1 MSLLIY
7 QTESSKSL
15 SYYFMCYR
23 VILLI
28 SWYDFLGS
36 YISKTKNKNY
46 YMVKLLEARVGC
58 NKILHGRPA
67 CNAMVPL
74 LSSLR
79 GDWVLWNTPAD
90 SCTVT
95 WCGQSWSQAS
105 AWTKQFIASYFFL
118 QIHSSHRKAEASSN
132 IFPVSPRPQAQH
144 RGRWPVLWLAG
155 SLALLIACPLTCRL
169 SGVVSLFAHL
179 SHYI

>member
-7 QTESSKSL
+7 QTGSSKSL
-15 SYYFMCYR
+15 SCYFMCYR
-23 VILLI
+23 VFLLI
-28 SWYDFLGS
+28 SWYESLGS

-58 NKILHGRPA
+58 NKTLHGRRA

-74 LSSLR
+74 LSSLG

-90 SCTVT
+90 SSTVT
-95 WCGQSWSQAS
+95 WCEESRSQAS
-105 AWTKQFIASYFFL
+105 AWTKQFIVSYFFL
-118 QIHSSHRKAEASSN
+118 RICSSHRKAEASSN

-144 RGRWPVLWLAG
+144 RGRWPVPWLAG
-155 SLALLIACPLTCRL
+155 SVA
-169 SGVVSLFAHL
+169 
-179 SHYI
+179 